1 MAFTYVRDEDI
12 KREYQNGVC
21 EVEVLPG
28 NFKGH
33 HHYKVYLKAGTT
45 YVPTQTYTDKTVLYI
60 FGAGKGYV
68 ATEENRYNINNEL
81 CFYVADLDNGKY
93 AIHAVTDMEFM
104 HLVVDMNEYDLKIY
118 SEFHYKLPYF
128 RALSQCPQYIQ
139 DCKGPTT
146 ESWSVLPGKIVG
158 RVSLG
163 VCRAVG
169 REGVD
174 EGTIEK
180 GHTGVHQWNYCLG
193 DSDFRLKVQG
203 SDEIICHSGDWSFI
217 PAGLDHSMIPSAPG
231 KELFYVWF
239 EQYTRKTDPTQFI
252 EPTEEE
258 LNDY

>member
-68 ATEENRYNINNEL
+68 ATEENSYNINNEL

-104 HLVVDMNEYDLKIY
+104 HLVVDMNE
-118 SEFHYKLPYF
+118 
-128 RALSQCPQYIQ
+128 YIQ